1 MQAHRV
7 VPLLLAAACADTT
20 GPDGTRPVVVSASV
34 ARDSGNVLAAAV
46 PVRARYADSVAVRFR
61 RAGDAIGQTTPAVA
75 VHGDSARIAVY
86 GLYASNRHAIEVLA
100 WGPGGEAEVF
110 ALEHTTDALP
120 ADLPSYDAGGP
131 DPSPGYVVF
140 AAGRYGIALDNA
152 GRVVWYRHF
161 PDGVGL
167 NFMAQP
173 NGRYAARPPS
183 SDRADDGAWVEIDP
197 SGAITRTLG
206 CARGLAPR
214 PHDLI
219 AVIAPLP
226 MLPSAIPAVVVPDA
240 WTGVDPFPNMLGVAV
255 TKRATVKVIAP
266 TVEMTAAVKKAETQV
281 YVVGGIETGRI
292 IVVPRRRG
300 VDDGRWR
307 GGLSEPFGR
316 LAGDDLPG
324 TIRLPTSG
332 AVTLLLP
339 AADVNGGDEFPA

>member
-1 MQAHRV
+1 
-7 VPLLLAAACADTT
+7 
-20 GPDGTRPVVVSASV
+20 
-34 ARDSGNVLAAAV
+34 
-46 PVRARYADSVAVRFR
+46 
-61 RAGDAIGQTTPAVA
+61 
-75 VHGDSARIAVY
+75 
-86 GLYASNRHAIEVLA
+86 
-100 WGPGGEAEVF
+100 
-110 ALEHTTDALP
+110 
-120 ADLPSYDAGGP
+120 
-131 DPSPGYVVF
+131 
-140 AAGRYGIALDNA
+140 
-152 GRVVWYRHF
+152 
-161 PDGVGL
+161 
-167 NFMAQP
+167 
-173 NGRYAARPPS
+173 
-183 SDRADDGAWVEIDP
+183 
-197 SGAITRTLG
+197 
-206 CARGLAPR
+206 
-214 PHDLI
+214 
-219 AVIAPLP
+219 

-240 WTGVDPFPNMLGVAV
+240 WTGVDPFPNMVGVAV